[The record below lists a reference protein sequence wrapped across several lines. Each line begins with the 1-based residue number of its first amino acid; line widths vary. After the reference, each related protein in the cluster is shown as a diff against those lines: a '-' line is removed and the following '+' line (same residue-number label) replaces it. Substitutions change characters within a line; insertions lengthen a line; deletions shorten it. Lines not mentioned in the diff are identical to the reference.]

1 MLQRD
6 AGQFLLEE
14 VYRTGKSEFAAL
26 IEIMLY
32 VHSYCLWQTKSTS
45 KEKALHGAKT

>member
-14 VYRTGKSEFAAL
+14 EYITSKSEFAAL
-26 IEIMLY
+26 IEIML
-32 VHSYCLWQTKSTS
+32 
-45 KEKALHGAKT
+45 